1 MGLFDLTG
9 KNIIVT
15 GAVQGLGRGMAEGL
29 HDAGAEVAIIDI
41 NEKVAEAAKEIEGT
55 GAPVHAVVGN
65 MADRKDLV
73 RSFAEA
79 VEKLGGRLDVLV
91 NNAGIQRRN
100 TCIDFTLEDWDDV
113 LEVNLTAVFMLCQLA
128 GRIMLK
134 QGSGKIVNIAS
145 MTSFFGG
152 YSVPAYTASKGA
164 VAQLTKSLASDWAAH
179 GINVNAIAPGYMLTE
194 LNRAYIENPK
204 KLETLLTRIPAGRM
218 GTPDDMKG
226 VVVFLAS
233 RASDYVNGHILPVDG
248 GYLAKG

>member
-1 MGLFDLTG
+1 
-9 KNIIVT
+9 
-15 GAVQGLGRGMAEGL
+15 
-29 HDAGAEVAIIDI
+29 
-41 NEKVAEAAKEIEGT
+41 
-55 GAPVHAVVGN
+55 VHPIVGN
-65 MADRKDLV
+65 MADRADLV
-73 RSFAEA
+73 RAFAEA
-79 VEKLGGRLDVLV
+79 VEKLGGRLDVLI

-134 QGSGKIVNIAS
+134 QGKGKIVNIAS

-204 KLETLLTRIPAGRM
+204 KLETVLSRIPAGRM

-226 VVVFLAS
+226 VAVFLAS
-233 RASDYVNGHILPVDG
+233 QASDYVNGHILPVDG